1 MSDNKQPKF
10 NVNPKKM
17 IILFTIVLFALVTF
31 SLYKIFFLDQ
41 KDVKISAIKNKN
53 TQETATPG
61 ATATPEADID
71 YSSYTFLLNKN
82 STPLDQ
88 SYVPSDLADP
98 ENVQSTTG
106 VFEVRQEVATQLQ
119 AMAEAASNEG
129 ITLYVTA
136 GYISYTD
143 QDQIYTSEVALLKE
157 AKAAASCPKAGYSEH
172 QLGLAIDFTD
182 SPDTPNTS
190 ESFKDSDACKW
201 LTAHAHEYGFIL
213 RYPEG
218 KEEITGYTY
227 APWHYRYV
235 GVDTATDM
243 YNKNVTMEEYFK

>member
-17 IILFTIVLFALVTF
+17 IILFTIVLFALVSF

-41 KDVKISAIKNKN
+41 KDVKISAIKNGK
-53 TQETATPG
+53 TQETATPE
-61 ATATPEADID
+61 ATATSEAGID
-71 YSSYTFLLNKN
+71 YSSYTLLLNKN

-119 AMAEAASNEG
+119 AMSEAASNEG

-143 QDQIYTSEVALLKE
+143 T
-157 AKAAASCPKAGYSEH
+157 G
-172 QLGLAIDFTD
+172 
-182 SPDTPNTS
+182 
-190 ESFKDSDACKW
+190 SD
-201 LTAHAHEYGFIL
+201 LHI
-213 RYPEG
+213 
-218 KEEITGYTY
+218 
-227 APWHYRYV
+227 
-235 GVDTATDM
+235 
-243 YNKNVTMEEYFK
+243 